1 MSVAGYRLLEHTADM
16 GIEAWGRDMP
26 ELFVQ
31 AAWALRSILF
41 GNCPACCR
49 QQQSVRLQAADSQE
63 LLVSWL
69 NEILFLWES
78 CRLVPAAFTV
88 NRLEATALQA
98 VVSGEGFAPGRHG
111 LEHEVK
117 AVTYHQLQLGPE
129 SGGWHARLYVDV

>member
-1 MSVAGYRLLEHTADM
+1 MSEAGYRLLEHTADM
-16 GIEAWGRDMP
+16 GIEAWGQDMP

-49 QQQSVRLQAADSQE
+49 QQQPVQLQAVDSQE
-63 LLVSWL
+63 LLVTWL

-78 CRLVPAAFTV
+78 CQLVLAAFNV
-88 NRLEATALQA
+88 EHLEASALQA
-98 VVSGEGFAPGRHG
+98 VVSGEGFDPGRHG

-117 AVTYHQLQLGPE
+117 AVTYHQLQLAPE
-129 SGGWHARLYVDV
+129 AGCWRARLYVDL